1 MSQPTRYSD
10 DNMLTKLL
18 AFTEHGFRLAI
29 SYRLNFAS
37 RYVAL
42 LTSIIFFY
50 FLAKVFRASSNS
62 VLQNY
67 GGDYFAFL
75 LLGGAFSVY
84 LSLCLRI
91 FSEQL
96 REELLLGTLEPL
108 VVTATPMT
116 LSLLGPAIWAV
127 LEGTLIAV
135 LQLAIGAIFF
145 GADFSHANWLSVL
158 VVSLISIVCLVAWGI
173 VSASFTI
180 IFKRSDPI
188 NWLVGAITYVFSGVF
203 FPIAILPQWLQVVS
217 YLIPLTY
224 ALEAMRGAMLI
235 GRSLIE
241 LGLPF
246 IALVVFTMIML
257 PLSIYSLQRAIN
269 YLRETGSLSHY

>member
-1 MSQPTRYSD
+1 
-10 DNMLTKLL
+10 MLSKLA

-29 SYRLNFAS
+29 SYRLNFVS
-37 RYVAL
+37 RYVSL
-42 LTSIIFFY
+42 LTSVIFFY
-50 FLAKVFRASSNS
+50 FLAKVFRASNNP
-62 VLQNY
+62 VLLNY

-91 FSEQL
+91 FSEHL
-96 REELLLGTLEPL
+96 REELLQGTLEPL

-116 LSLLGPAIWAV
+116 LSLLGPALWSV
-127 LEGTLIAV
+127 LEGTLIV
-135 LQLAIGAIFF
+135 ILQLAIGALFL
-145 GADFSHANWLSVL
+145 GADFSHANWPSTM

-188 NWLVGAITYVFSGVF
+188 NWLVGAVTYVFSGVY
-203 FPIAILPQWLQVVS
+203 FPIAMLPPWLQVVS

-224 ALEAMRGAMLI
+224 ALEAMRGAMLT
-235 GRSLIE
+235 GRGLVE
-241 LGLPF
+241 LGLPLL
-246 IALVVFTMIML
+246 ALVAFTLIML
-257 PLSIYSLQRAIN
+257 PLSIFALQRAIN
-269 YLRETGSLSHY
+269 YLRDTGSLSHY

>member
-1 MSQPTRYSD
+1 V
-10 DNMLTKLL
+10 LAKLF

-29 SYRLNFAS
+29 SYRLNFVS
-37 RYVAL
+37 RYVSL

-50 FLAKVFRASSNS
+50 FLAQVFRASSNV
-62 VLQNY
+62 VLRNY

-91 FSEQL
+91 FSEHL
-96 REELLLGTLEPL
+96 REELLQGTLEPL

-116 LSLLGPAIWAV
+116 LSLLGPALWSV
-127 LEGTLIAV
+127 LEGTLIAI
-135 LQLAIGAIFF
+135 LQLAIGAIFL
-145 GADFSHANWLSVL
+145 GADYSHANWPSVL

-173 VSASFTI
+173 ASASFTI

-188 NWLVGAITYVFSGVF
+188 NWLVGAITYVFSGVY
-203 FPIAILPQWLQVVS
+203 FPVAILPPWLQIIS

-224 ALEAMRGAMLI
+224 ALEAMRGAMLT
-235 GRSLIE
+235 GRTLVE
-241 LGLPF
+241 LGLPL
-246 IALVVFTMIML
+246 IALVIFTLIML
-257 PLSIYSLQRAIN
+257 PLSVFSLQRAIN
-269 YLRETGSLSHY
+269 YLRDTGSLSHY

>member
-1 MSQPTRYSD
+1 MIA
-10 DNMLTKLL
+10 KLL

-29 SYRLNFAS
+29 SYRLNFLS
-37 RYVAL
+37 RYISP
-42 LTSIIFFY
+42 LTSIVFFY
-50 FLAKVFRASSNS
+50 FLAQVFRASGNT
-62 VLQNY
+62 VLRNY

-84 LSLCLRI
+84 LGLCLRI
-91 FSEQL
+91 FSEHL
-96 REELLLGTLEPL
+96 REELLQGTLEPL

-116 LSLLGPAIWAV
+116 LSLLGPSIWSV
-127 LEGTLIAV
+127 LEGTFIVV
-135 LQLAIGAIFF
+135 LQLAIGALLL

-158 VVSLISIVCLVAWGI
+158 VVSVISIVCLVSWGI
-173 VSASFTI
+173 ASASFTI

-203 FPIAILPQWLQVVS
+203 FPIALLPAWMQVVS
-217 YLIPLTY
+217 YVIPLTY
-224 ALEAMRGAMLI
+224 ALEAMRGAMLT
-235 GRSLIE
+235 GRSLAD
-241 LGLPF
+241 LGLPL
-246 IALVVFTMIML
+246 IALVGFTAVML

>member
-1 MSQPTRYSD
+1 M
-10 DNMLTKLL
+10 TKLL
-18 AFTEHGFRLAI
+18 AFTAHGFRLAI
-29 SYRLNFAS
+29 SYRLSFIS
-37 RYVAL
+37 HYVAP

-50 FLAKVFRASSNS
+50 FLAQVFHGSATA
-62 VLQNY
+62 VLANY

-84 LSLCLRI
+84 LALCLRI
-91 FSEQL
+91 FSEHL

-116 LSLLGPAIWAV
+116 LSLLGPSIWSV

-135 LQLAIGAIFF
+135 LQLAIGALFL
-145 GADFSHANWLSVL
+145 GANFSHANWLSVG
-158 VVSLISIVCLVAWGI
+158 VVAIISIVCLVSWGI

-188 NWLVGAITYVFSGVF
+188 NWIVGAITYVFSGVF
-203 FPIAILPQWLQVVS
+203 FPITVLPAWLQTIS

-224 ALEAMRGAMLI
+224 ALEAMRGAMLV
-235 GRSLIE
+235 GRTLGE
-241 LGLPF
+241 LGLPLV
-246 IALVVFTMIML
+246 ALVVFTLVLL
-257 PLSIYSLQRAIN
+257 PLSIFALQRAIN

>member
-1 MSQPTRYSD
+1 MFS
-10 DNMLTKLL
+10 KLL
-18 AFTEHGFRLAI
+18 AFTEHGWRLAV
-29 SYRLNFAS
+29 SYRLAFVS
-37 RYVAL
+37 RYISM
-42 LTSIIFFY
+42 LTSIVFFY
-50 FLAKVFRASSNS
+50 FLAQVFQGSSAA
-62 VLQNY
+62 VLRNY

-91 FSEQL
+91 FSEHL

-116 LSLLGPAIWAV
+116 LSLLGPSIWSV
-127 LEGTLIAV
+127 LEGTFIAV
-135 LQLAIGAIFF
+135 LQLAIGALVL
-145 GADFSHANWLSVL
+145 GANFSHANWLSVG
-158 VVSLISIVCLVAWGI
+158 VVSMISIVCLVSWGV
-173 VSASFTI
+173 VSAAFTI

-203 FPIAILPQWLQVVS
+203 FPVTVLPQWLQAIS

-224 ALEAMRGAMLI
+224 ALEAMRGAMLV
-235 GRSLIE
+235 GRTLGE
-241 LGLPF
+241 LGVPLV
-246 IALVVFTMIML
+246 ALIVFTLVLL
-257 PLSIYSLQRAIN
+257 PLSIITLQRAIN

>member
-1 MSQPTRYSD
+1 
-10 DNMLTKLL
+10 MLYKLV
-18 AFTEHGFRLAI
+18 AFTEHGLRLAF
-29 SYRLNFAS
+29 SYRLNFVS
-37 RYVAL
+37 RYIAP

-50 FLAKVFRASSNS
+50 FLAQVFRPSANS
-62 VLQNY
+62 VLRNY

-116 LSLLGPAIWAV
+116 LSLLGTSIWSV

-135 LQLAIGAIFF
+135 LQLAAGAIFL

-158 VVSLISIVCLVAWGI
+158 VVSAISIVCLVAWGI
-173 VSASFTI
+173 LSASFTI
-180 IFKRSDPI
+180 VFKRSDPI
-188 NWLVGAITYVFSGVF
+188 NWLVGAVTYVFSGVF
-203 FPIAILPQWLQVVS
+203 FPIAILPPWLQVIS

-224 ALEAMRGAMLI
+224 ALEAMRGAMLV
-235 GRSLIE
+235 GHTLGE

-246 IALVVFTMIML
+246 IALVIFTAVML
-257 PLSIYSLQRAIN
+257 PLSIFSLQRAIN